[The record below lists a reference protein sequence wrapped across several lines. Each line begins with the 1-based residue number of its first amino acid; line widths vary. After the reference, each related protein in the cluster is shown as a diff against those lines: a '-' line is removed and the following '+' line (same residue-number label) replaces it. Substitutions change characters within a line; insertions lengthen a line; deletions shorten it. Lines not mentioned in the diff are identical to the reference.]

1 MATGVTSLT
10 DGAGETTPHNAVIH
24 NANHLLT
31 LILEDP
37 FLSYL
42 SRDCS
47 VEDAKSQL
55 ALVQGKAITIH
66 IKKFDGEVICKYS
79 FN

>member
-1 MATGVTSLT
+1 MATGVASPT
-10 DGAGETTPHNAVIH
+10 DGETTPHNAVIH

-66 IKKFDGEVICKYS
+66 IKKFDGEVICKCS